1 MPILALVYILLPIS
15 VSIYSHGRSLIKRSL
30 PLWFIA
36 VDSTCDF
43 IAFALFAGYWCKGI
57 VHTMGVLAPLL
68 FLFALAWRL
77 GVASR
82 TIRRVPEKTW
92 RVLLHAYGLDGFIV
106 AGAILYI
113 PLYSF
118 AGMAAFRNYDGT

>member
-15 VSIYSHGRSLIKRSL
+15 VSIYSHSSSLINRSL

-36 VDSTCDF
+36 INSACDL
-43 IAFALFAGYWCKGI
+43 IAFTLFAGYWCKGI
-57 VHTMGVLAPLL
+57 VLTLGVFAPLL

-77 GVASR
+77 VVASR
-82 TIRRVPEKTW
+82 TIRRIPEETW
-92 RVLLHAYGLDGFIV
+92 RVLLRVCSPNEVIV
-106 AGAILYI
+106 AEALVII

-118 AGMAAFRNYDGT
+118 AGMAAFKL